1 MSDDPIDRDQ
11 RPEAV
16 ARRTQATVQRIEDQ
30 FERYHARFDVQM
42 DRLDAKL
49 EAGMNRFET
58 RLDAVSTGL
67 DRLLLMLM
75 LASAVIAVI
84 LAKGFDWR

>member
-1 MSDDPIDRDQ
+1 MSGEVTSDDPIDRDQ

-58 RLDAVSTGL
+58 RLDAFPLAWTGC
-67 DRLLLMLM
+67 
-75 LASAVIAVI
+75 SEC
-84 LAKGFDWR
+84 